1 MVMKLL
7 VIKLFVLGMRVLYAP
22 MKIRKTK
29 NKILYCSRQSN
40 VPSYDMLALKRE
52 IEKINPNLC
61 QAFRLRF
68 LRDEKGL
75 SLSYL
80 FGILGDMWEMA
91 TAKVVIADTYSIPLS
106 CLRHKKDQKRVQIW
120 HALAAVKQFGLQA
133 AGKAQG
139 RDDRVAKALCMHRN
153 YTHVI
158 APSKATGEFYQ
169 KAFGCDS
176 SAIYIASL
184 PRVDELLNRES
195 RKEEFLKQNPGYAGK
210 RLILYVPTFR
220 EGDEEFCLR
229 LAKEF
234 EPYSE
239 LGLIVAPHP
248 ISECAKNPAFT
259 INGTFST
266 YDLMKLADELITDY
280 SACSVEGALLHKPL
294 RFFLPD
300 YEQYKR
306 EQGLNVDLKRW
317 FPTQCFETEQ
327 DLVQGVLKEEYP
339 LEQVTAYAKEFV
351 ENQGTNNAEKL
362 AAFICSL

>member
-1 MVMKLL
+1 MKLIF
-7 VIKLFVLGMRVLYAP
+7 IKLFVLGMRVLYAP
-22 MKIRKTK
+22 MKLRKTK

-40 VPSYDMLALKRE
+40 TPSKDMLALKRE
-52 IEKINPNLC
+52 IEKIAPHTR
-61 QAFRLRF
+61 QVFRLRY

-91 TAKVVIADTYSIPLS
+91 SARIVIADTYSIPLS
-106 CLRHKKDQKRVQIW
+106 CLHHKKQQKRVQIW

-139 RDDRVAKALCMHRN
+139 RDDKVARALCMHQN

-169 KAFGCDS
+169 KAFGCES
-176 SAIYIASL
+176 SAIHIASL
-184 PRVDELLNRES
+184 PRVDELLQGDS
-195 RKEEFLKQNPGYAGK
+195 RKEEFLKQNPKYGGK

-229 LAKEF
+229 LAGEF
-234 EPYSE
+234 EKHPR
-239 LGLIVAPHP
+239 LGLVVAPHP
-248 ISECAKNPAFT
+248 ISECAKNPAFEIT
-259 INGTFST
+259 GEFST

-280 SACSVEGALLHKPL
+280 SACSVEGALLSKPL

-300 YEQYKR
+300 YERYKR
-306 EQGLNVDLKRW
+306 EQGLNVELKQW
-317 FPTQCFETEQ
+317 FPNQCFEKEE
-327 DLVQGVLKEEYP
+327 DLVKAILRGEYP
-339 LEQVTAYAKEFV
+339 SEQVTAYAKEFV
-351 ENQGTNNAEKL
+351 ENQGTNNAEIL
-362 AAFICSL
+362 ANFICSL